1 MLLIDFSCEYQILV
15 TPGLLPVRLDSCD
28 CLLHIAIVGEVNLQG
43 FLLSPLGGVC
53 PVTFGRFLHTIDIRV
68 LSPAYPNL
76 LEVVAILTV
85 VQGIDG
91 KICCRWIWVSPNMAA
106 ISSYLS
112 LNLVWSNKTLTS
124 ELLMMASFTMGESIT
139 SFNS

>member
-91 KICCRWIWVSPNMAA
+91 KNLLPLDLGQSQYG
-106 ISSYLS
+106 SYLIVS
-112 LNLVWSNKTLTS
+112 VLELGLV
-124 ELLMMASFTMGESIT
+124 
-139 SFNS
+139 